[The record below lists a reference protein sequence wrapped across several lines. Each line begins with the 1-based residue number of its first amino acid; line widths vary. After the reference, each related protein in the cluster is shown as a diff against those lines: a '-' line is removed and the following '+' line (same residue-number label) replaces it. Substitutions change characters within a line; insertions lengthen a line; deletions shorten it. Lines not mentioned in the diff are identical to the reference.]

1 MEKRIILAS
10 QSPRRKELLK
20 GLGLSFIVKV
30 SNVDE
35 DKAIKAYGSMTP
47 VELVRLLSRIKAE
60 AVADDVSDSIVIGA
74 DTIVVLG
81 DEILGKPKDAEDAR
95 SMLLKLS
102 GKTHLV
108 ISGVTV
114 IDTSLNESY
123 VSHVTTEV
131 DFKEISE
138 EEVTGYLQK
147 ANYLDKAGAYAIQEH
162 AALFVTGIRGC
173 FFNVVGLPL
182 FETCQILK
190 KFDIK
195 IF

>member
-10 QSPRRKELLK
+10 QSPRRKELLA
-20 GLGLSFIVKV
+20 GLGLSFVVMV

-35 DKAIKAYGSMTP
+35 DKAIEAYGSMTP
-47 VELVRLLSRIKAE
+47 VELVKLLSKVKAE
-60 AVADDVSDSIVIGA
+60 AVAKDISDAIVIGA
-74 DTIVVLG
+74 DTIVVLA
-81 DEILGKPKDAEDAR
+81 DEILGKPKHSDDAR
-95 SMLLKLS
+95 SMLKKLS

-108 ISGVTV
+108 ISGITV
-114 IDTSLNESY
+114 IDTTINESY
-123 VSHVTTEV
+123 TSHVITEV

-138 EEVTGYLQK
+138 QEIAGYLEK